1 VATYT
6 FTPSSVISAG
16 AITLVAVA
24 GENINAGDL
33 VYQDATDSNKV
44 KKSVNS
50 SIAQSKTAGICLNS
64 AAAGQPV
71 LYTTGIEVTVQPG
84 TFASIGRL
92 LVLSSTSG
100 KCMDAADL
108 VVGNY
113 LTIIGWSTAADK
125 LRLSIMAS
133 EKALT

>member
-16 AITLVAVA
+16 AITQAAIA
-24 GENINAGDL
+24 GENVNAGDL
-33 VYQDATDSNKV
+33 VYQDATDSNKA

-50 SIAQSKTAGICLNS
+50 SVAQSKTVGLCLNS
-64 AAAGQPV
+64 ATAGQPV
-71 LYTTGIEVTVQPG
+71 LYAAGVEVTVQPG

-92 LVLSSTSG
+92 LVLSSTGG

-108 VVGNY
+108 VAGSY
-113 LTIIGWSTAADK
+113 LTVIGWSTATDK